1 MMSIANCVWR
11 VLRQLVLWQGAIAV
25 AMQPLIAHAL
35 PSEVSPGP
43 GISRTL
49 ANDRTSILSG
59 LRYNLEFELTKH
71 SNTMAGHEVLRFS
84 LETAGVG
91 KTLALDYRDGTI
103 TSATL
108 NGETIATALIDG
120 HVTLPGEN
128 LFAGANTVELS
139 FTSRV
144 ASAGA
149 AITRYE
155 DKDDDS
161 EYVYSLFVPMD
172 ASMAFPCFDQ
182 PDLKAHFTLAVTS
195 PKDWRVIGNTN
206 PQHTESSGENSTTS
220 FSETKPISTY
230 LFAFAAG
237 PWAKLQGK
245 PGEPDVYVRRSQL
258 KRAEP
263 EAPQLQAITARGMRW
278 LSDYFQQP
286 FPFPKY
292 DLVLIPGFPFGGM
305 EHAGETFLTED
316 GVLFRTA
323 PTASDRFRRDILTL
337 HELTHQWFG
346 DLVTMRWFDDLWLK
360 EGFAQYMAYRAQ
372 DELQPESQAWKHFY
386 EDIRPQAY
394 GIDETLG
401 TTPIFQDIP
410 NLKDAKSAYGAIV
423 YQKAPA
429 ILKQLEFRLGA
440 DAFRSGLRLYLK
452 DHAYANAQWSDLI
465 ASFHVASGQDVQT
478 WANAWVLR
486 RGMPEVDVSWACGP
500 QNKIASLTLHQH
512 DVLNDGYMWPI
523 SNEVEFGSSGKL
535 RVDWNSAEVVVP
547 AAIGK
552 PCPLFVF
559 ANGSDEAYGR
569 FLLDSKSESGVRD
582 ALPVAFNRNSASHT
596 RSTSL
601 DPLLR
606 SMLWGALWDNVH
618 EAKSAPMGYV
628 NLVIA
633 NLPHEEDETLARIQG
648 SHTATALHRYVG
660 AKGRASMSP
669 AMEAIATERMLHTDS
684 AGLRII
690 NFRTLLAIAETPAA
704 RRTLKELLS
713 GKLIV
718 PGVELRQLDR
728 WNLVGRLIA
737 TGDADAPAILASE
750 VKRDQSG
757 EGLKYAWAVQAGTP
771 DAATKQGY
779 FAQYALTPT
788 DKEAKPE
795 DWITQSLGPYNSW
808 NQSSLT
814 EPYLRRALDQLPE
827 IKRDRKIFFLGA
839 WLGTF
844 LGGQVSPE
852 AEIVVKRWLTQPG
865 IDPDLRRKV
874 LENADE
880 LARTVRIRERFPD

>member
-1 MMSIANCVWR
+1 MTRRQGCTRRIISIIITAF
-11 VLRQLVLWQGAIAV
+11 IATV
-25 AMQPLIAHAL
+25 AALSPLAA
-35 PSEVSPGP
+35 SEVEAQAAPGP
-43 GISRTL
+43 GISKAL
-49 ANDRTSILSG
+49 ATSRAALLSD
-59 LRYNLEFELTKH
+59 LHYNLAFTLTRH
-71 SNTMAGHEVLRFS
+71 AQSMTGDEVLRFT
-84 LETAGVG
+84 LDPAGAA
-91 KTLALDYRDGTI
+91 KPLALDYRDGTI
-103 TSATL
+103 TAATI
-108 NGETIATALIDG
+108 NGATISTALVDG
-120 HVTLPGEN
+120 HLLLPADQ
-128 LFAGANTVELS
+128 LVAGANTVELS
-139 FTSRV
+139 FLSRV
-144 ASAGA
+144 STAGA

-155 DKDDDS
+155 DKNDDS
-161 EYVYSLFVPMD
+161 EYIYSLFVPMD

-182 PDLKAHFTLAVTS
+182 PDLKAQFTLAVTA
-195 PKDWRVIGNTN
+195 PADWTVIGNTR
-206 PQHTESSGENSTTS
+206 PQRPASSTPGGTTS
-220 FSETKPISTY
+220 FPETRPISTY

-237 PWAKLQGK
+237 PWAKLQGR
-245 PGEPDVYVRRSQL
+245 PGEPDVYVRHSQL

-263 EAPQLQAITARGMRW
+263 EAPQLQAITAQGMRW
-278 LSDYFQQP
+278 LADYFQQP

-305 EHAGETFLTED
+305 EHAGETFLNED

-323 PTASDRFRRDILTL
+323 PTASDRFHRDILTL

-372 DELQPESQAWKHFY
+372 DALQPRSQAWKHFY

-465 ASFHVASGQDVQT
+465 ASFHAASGQDVQS

-486 RGMPEVDVSWACGP
+486 RGMPEIDVTWAC
-500 QNKIASLTLHQH
+500 NARHKIATLTLHQH
-512 DVLNDGYMWPI
+512 DVLSDGFTWPM
-523 SNEVEFGSSGKL
+523 SNEVQLGSSNSY
-535 RVDWNSAEVVVP
+535 RVDWSTSDASVP

-559 ANGSDEAYGR
+559 ANSGDQAYGR
-569 FLLDSKSESGVRD
+569 FLLDQQSERGVHA
-582 ALPVAFNRNSASHT
+582 ALSQRPAANTASPAENAPV
-596 RSTSL
+596 

-618 EAKSAPMGYV
+618 EAKSSPRGYAD
-628 NLVIA
+628 LVVTS
-633 NLPHEEDETLARIQG
+633 LPHEDDETLARIEG
-648 SHTATALHRYVG
+648 SHTATALHRYLSDH
-660 AKGRASMSP
+660 GRAALVP
-669 AMEAIATERMLHTDS
+669 AVEQIATERMLHADT

-690 NFRTLLAIAETPAA
+690 NFRTLLAVTETPAA
-704 RRTLKELLS
+704 QRTLKDLLS
-713 GKLIV
+713 GRLVV

-737 TGDADAPAILASE
+737 TADPEAAAILAAE
-750 VKRDQSG
+750 VSRDQTG
-757 EGLKYAWAVQAGTP
+757 EGKKYAWAVQAGAP
-771 DAATKQGY
+771 DAATKQDY
-779 FAQYALTPT
+779 FAQFTLAPT
-788 DKEAKPE
+788 DKAARPE
-795 DWITQSLGPYNSW
+795 DWITQSLGPFNSW
-808 NQSSLT
+808 NQPALT

-827 IKRDRKIFFLGA
+827 IKHDRKIFFLGA

-852 AEIVVKRWLTQPG
+852 AATVTDQWLAQPG
-865 IDPDLRRKV
+865 VDPDLRRKV

-880 LARTVRIRERFPD
+880 LQRTVRIRKQFPD